1 MRAAR
6 SAVCVLSVV
15 VAACSSPSSSNGP
28 RGATSSTPA
37 SPPPSELASLERAPV
52 LDILGVPSWE
62 EMKTEPVFEMTFE
75 RPDEAAPLYV
85 TPQSETTKHERWR
98 AIAHSG
104 SWSHTGWLTGI
115 PPATPEVDGPNRRG
129 YPVVQL
135 PRMGVEP
142 CRSPCLVDLWVWLD
156 VALSRG
162 QWFSLA
168 TFALEPSDRWARV
181 VTVNVGD
188 RGELQLFHVPA

>member
-37 SPPPSELASLERAPV
+37 SPPPSSELASLERAPV

-98 AIAHSG
+98 AI
-104 SWSHTGWLTGI
+104 
-115 PPATPEVDGPNRRG
+115 
-129 YPVVQL
+129 
-135 PRMGVEP
+135 
-142 CRSPCLVDLWVWLD
+142 
-156 VALSRG
+156 
-162 QWFSLA
+162 
-168 TFALEPSDRWARV
+168 
-181 VTVNVGD
+181 
-188 RGELQLFHVPA
+188 